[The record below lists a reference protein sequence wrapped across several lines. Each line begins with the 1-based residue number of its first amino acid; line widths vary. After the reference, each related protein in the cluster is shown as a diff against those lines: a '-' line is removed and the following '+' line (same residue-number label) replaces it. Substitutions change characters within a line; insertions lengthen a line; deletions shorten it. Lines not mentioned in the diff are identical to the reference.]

1 MQTPLERGREREML
15 KVMNAKLAGEPGW
28 KLWVLH
34 QVARLLRV
42 PIRVRGM
49 PYGAVDARPFDQS
62 GGWQQGPNVRF
73 GAGFAQRE
81 RPPQPIFEIYGRDG
95 RAWKIHEN
103 GVIEG
108 FEEGCLIVNR
118 IAPKLAALRGGGNG

>member
-1 MQTPLERGREREML
+1 MTQISRIRLFDANGYVVGGYDVTP
-15 KVMNAKLAGEPGW
+15 
-28 KLWVLH
+28 
-34 QVARLLRV
+34 
-42 PIRVRGM
+42 
-49 PYGAVDARPFDQS
+49 
-62 GGWQQGPNVRF
+62 
-73 GAGFAQRE
+73 